1 MSDSTTT
8 SGVAVKLGDSPLTNF
23 ILMFSDKMHI
33 LDDICTEMSGI
44 VSEIEQKEQE
54 LDAMMEDVYKR
65 TQQYPRCPSL
75 RCSCWTLAPITKRFL
90 DKFSNMRAQKERF
103 KALKDHA
110 SSYIDELKDKEPENT
125 NESLDLTAKK

>member
-1 MSDSTTT
+1 
-8 SGVAVKLGDSPLTNF
+8 
-23 ILMFSDKMHI
+23 MFSDKMHI

-54 LDAMMEDVYKR
+54 LDAMLEDVYKR

-110 SSYIDELKDKEPENT
+110 SSYIDELKDKETENT
-125 NESLDLTAKK
+125 NEPLDLTAKK

>member
-1 MSDSTTT
+1 M
-8 SGVAVKLGDSPLTNF
+8 GDSPLTNF

-54 LDAMMEDVYKR
+54 LDAMFEDVYKR

-90 DKFSNMRAQKERF
+90 DKFSNMRTQKERF
-103 KALKDHA
+103 RALKDHA
-110 SSYIDELKDKEPENT
+110 SSYID
-125 NESLDLTAKK
+125 